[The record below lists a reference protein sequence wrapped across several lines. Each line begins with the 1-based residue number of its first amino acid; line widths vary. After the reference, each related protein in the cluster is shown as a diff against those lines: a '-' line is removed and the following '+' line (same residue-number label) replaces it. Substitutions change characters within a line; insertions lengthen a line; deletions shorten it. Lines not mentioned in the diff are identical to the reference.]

1 MSRRRPSHPGPPPA
15 GRSRRA
21 TARRRPEDTVR
32 SAAAWVVERTL
43 ASLAPASS
51 FLGPLLERFDERDR
65 GLLGELVF
73 GTLRWLRR
81 LDHVIDRASRR
92 RFADIEPALLAPLRV
107 ATYQIL
113 FLDRV
118 PAHAAVHE
126 AVEQAHSLTH
136 RGGAS
141 FVNAV
146 LRAIARSPRLGDWP
160 VEETDPVRRLAVEM
174 SHPDFLVERWTAVY
188 GAERTRALLAANNR
202 PRPIQLLAFC
212 DRGGRELLAERLI
225 DQGLEVEPA
234 ALSLLGL
241 TVRRG
246 DPLAGDAFARGD
258 FYVQDEA
265 SQAAALIP
273 APSPG
278 ERVLDAAAAPGGKA
292 FALIAREP
300 SLAPVLA
307 DLSLERLMR
316 VRANLARLRRRLP
329 VVAADAGQPPFAGE
343 PVAGG
348 FDRVVL
354 DLPCTGTG
362 TLRKHPELKWRI
374 SPGEIGRLA
383 GQAERML
390 AGVAPL
396 VVPGGHLA
404 AITCSIEP
412 EENERVVERFLERH
426 PGFAP
431 LPLAGTLAPP
441 LDAGIEAPGRWR
453 VLPGGDHDGF
463 TANVLVRSGDGGARQ
478 RGRET
483 GGRSD

>member
-1 MSRRRPSHPGPPPA
+1 MRRQTPRRRP
-15 GRSRRA
+15 
-21 TARRRPEDTVR
+21 DDNVR
-32 SAAAWVVERTL
+32 VAAAWVVERTL
-43 ASLAPASS
+43 TSRAPVDS
-51 FLGPLLERFDERDR
+51 FLPPLLERFDERDR
-65 GLLGELVF
+65 GLLHELVF

-81 LDHVIDRASRR
+81 LDHVIDKASHRG
-92 RFADIEPALLAPLRV
+92 IEKIDPVLLAPLRI
-107 ATYQIL
+107 AAYQLL

-118 PAHAAVHE
+118 PAHAAVDE

-141 FVNAV
+141 YVNAV
-146 LRAIARSPRLGDWP
+146 LRAIARAPRLGDWP
-160 VEETDPVRRLAVEM
+160 VDASDPVRRTAIET
-174 SHPDFLVERWTAVY
+174 SHPDFLVERWLAVY

-202 PRPIQLLAFC
+202 PKPMQLLAFC

-225 DQGLEVEPA
+225 DEGLDVEPSP
-234 ALSLLGL
+234 LSLLGL

-246 DPLAGDAFARGD
+246 DPRATDAFARGD

-273 APSPG
+273 PPRPG

-300 SLAPVLA
+300 TVSATLA
-307 DLSLERLMR
+307 DVSFERLA
-316 VRANLARLRRRLP
+316 VLRANLARLRRTAPL
-329 VVAADAGQPPFAGE
+329 VAADAGRPPFAPAVRSG
-343 PVAGG
+343 GG

-374 SPGEIGRLA
+374 SRDEIGRLA
-383 GQAERML
+383 AQAERML
-390 AGVAPL
+390 EGAADRVA
-396 VVPGGHLA
+396 PGGHLV

-412 EENERVVERFLERH
+412 EENERVVERFLARRPELS
-426 PGFAP
+426 P
-431 LPLAGTLAPP
+431 LPLEGVLPPP
-441 LDAGIEAPGRWR
+441 LDAGIDAPGRWR

-463 TANVLVRSGDGGARQ
+463 TASVLVRRSG
-478 RGRET
+478 
-483 GGRSD
+483 